1 MSEWIARIANDI
13 YTPVAFLLIL
23 GGLFFLIYSRF
34 AQYKYFKHAINVL
47 RGKYTNP
54 NDPGQINPYQALSTA
69 LASTVG
75 MGNIA
80 GVAAAI
86 SIGGPGALF
95 WMWITA
101 FIGMSTNFFTSALA
115 VMYRGKDS
123 AGEIQGGPM
132 YVIREA
138 LGKNWYPLAVLFSVC
153 CLVGCLPIFQAN
165 QLTQAI
171 VDIGISSEEIK
182 AATFSFIGFTIST
195 PKFIIGLSL
204 MIIAGI
210 VILGGIQ
217 RIGSWAGKMVPMMIV
232 LYFLSV
238 FAILIMHITDIPHYL
253 WMIVQDAF
261 SANHY
266 HGNPILGG
274 IVGSLIITGVRRAS
288 FSNEAGIGTAPMAL
302 GASKSAQPIREGLV
316 SMLSPA
322 IDTLIVCTLTALAIL
337 ATGVWLPSTT
347 IKGQINFG
355 TSLNQGEIQ
364 EYKVNFSSLTFKP
377 NEIVNLTEIGKLSI
391 DKNGLYEFI
400 PAHLND
406 HCPLGTH
413 PFNGD
418 PKITYQLKVND
429 GIEKREHTIKTTPE
443 GVTATAMAFNSALP
457 GFGKYILLTCAFF
470 FAITSVFSYSYYG
483 GKSLSFLFGVK
494 ASKWYNY
501 FYLVTIVL
509 GAVAE
514 MADIINIIDI
524 AYALMAI
531 PTMVS
536 GFLLAPKVLKEAK
549 RYFAD
554 LKAREG

>member
-47 RGKYTNP
+47 RGKYANP

-95 WMWITA
+95 WMWVTA
-101 FIGMSTNFFTSALA
+101 FVGMSTNFFTSALA

-138 LGKNWYPLAVLFSVC
+138 LGKKWYPLAVLFSVC

-171 VDIGISSEEIK
+171 VDIGINSEEIK
-182 AATFSFIGFTIST
+182 AATFNVIGFTIST
-195 PKFIIGLSL
+195 PKFIIGLTL
-204 MIIAGI
+204 MVIAGI

-217 RIGSWAGKMVPMMIV
+217 RIGNWAGKMVPMMIV

-238 FAILIMHITDIPHYL
+238 FSILIMHITDIPHYL
-253 WMIVQDAF
+253 WMIVKDAF
-261 SANHY
+261 SAENY
-266 HGNPILGG
+266 HGEPALGG
-274 IVGSLIITGVRRAS
+274 IVGGLIIAGIRRAS
-288 FSNEAGIGTAPMAL
+288 FSNEAGIGTAPLAL
-302 GASKSAQPIREGLV
+302 GASKSTEPIREGLV

-337 ATGVWLPSTT
+337 ATGVWQTT
-347 IKGQINFG
+347 DAN
-355 TSLNQGEIQ
+355 
-364 EYKVNFSSLTFKP
+364 
-377 NEIVNLTEIGKLSI
+377 
-391 DKNGLYEFI
+391 
-400 PAHLND
+400 
-406 HCPLGTH
+406 
-413 PFNGD
+413 
-418 PKITYQLKVND
+418 
-429 GIEKREHTIKTTPE
+429 
-443 GVTATAMAFNSALP
+443 GVTLTSMAFQSALP

-483 GKSLSFLFGVK
+483 SKSLSFLLGVK

-501 FYLVTIVL
+501 FYLITIVL
-509 GAVAE
+509 GAIAS
-514 MADIINIIDI
+514 MQDIMNIIDI

-536 GFLLAPKVLKEAK
+536 GFILAPKVLKEAK

-554 LKAREG
+554 LKVKEG